1 VVPLDPVSGPP
12 SARDAGSVFSHGGLL
27 ARKLDGYEPRDGQ
40 VLVAEA
46 VERALRQDQ
55 TLLCEAGTGIGKTYA
70 YLVPAL
76 LSGRKV
82 IVSTATRT
90 LQEQIFH
97 RDLPLIQ
104 AVLGTD
110 VPVALMKGLPNYLCR
125 RRHAEQV
132 FASTPDWTEELR
144 ELGSWVER
152 TKSGD
157 LSELG
162 SWQEEAPLRR
172 RVASGADTRVGP
184 GCAYYDECFV
194 TLMRKEAQAA
204 QLVVVNHHLFFAD
217 LALRGPHPG
226 RVLPDYDA
234 VIFDEAHQIEDIAA
248 TFFGSRVRTSSAER
262 LLSEASG
269 KLSRTAAGATSAALS
284 LVDRARQGLRTFF
297 SELAITAPPGRS
309 ELDGSS
315 WSRALKERYFALDNL
330 LDDVGAVLTDYAAL
344 TDDASVRDGL
354 TQLQRRVLALREHLE
369 AAVTPAAG
377 HVAFIEVSGGEVSVG
392 TTPVDLAEILRPRL
406 FEAVPA
412 VALLSATLSAAGQGK
427 DASFTYVRE
436 RLGLGPSER
445 VLELSVPSPFDF
457 QEQCLLYLPKDLP
470 PPAAPD
476 FLEHASTR
484 ARSLIEMTA
493 GGAFVLT
500 TSLAS
505 MKALATRL
513 GPLLPELKLL
523 VQGDRPKEAL
533 LEEFRADRNA
543 VLVATASFWEGVD
556 VPGEALRL
564 VILEKIPFAVPTDPV
579 VRARGALLE
588 EQGKNAFLHLTVPE
602 AAISLKQGFGRLIRR
617 RQDHG
622 VVALLDDRI
631 RTKSYGRR
639 LLAALPPAQ
648 RTDDLERVREF
659 VRSWPKASSDSARR
673 DASA

>member
-1 VVPLDPVSGPP
+1 MVPADAASGPP
-12 SARDAGSVFSHGGLL
+12 SVRDAGSVFSHGGLL
-27 ARKLDGYEPRDGQ
+27 AQKLGGYEAREGQ

-46 VERALRQDQ
+46 VQRALRQDQ
-55 TLLCEAGTGIGKTYA
+55 LLLCEAGTGIGKTYA

-82 IVSTATRT
+82 AISTATRT

-132 FASTPDWTEELR
+132 FAGAPDWNEELS

-162 SWQEEAPLRR
+162 GWQEEAPLRR
-172 RVASGADTRVGP
+172 RVASGADTRIGP
-184 GCAYYDECFV
+184 GCAYHDECFV

-248 TFFGSRVRTSSAER
+248 SFFGSRVRTSSAER
-262 LLSEASG
+262 LLSEAHA
-269 KLSRTAAGATSAALS
+269 KLGRTMSQATSAALS
-284 LVDRARQGLRTFF
+284 LVDRARHGLRTFF

-315 WSRALKERYFALDNL
+315 WSRSLRGHYFALDNL

-344 TDDASVRDGL
+344 AADANLRDGL
-354 TQLQRRVLALREHLE
+354 TQLQRRVLGLREHLQ
-369 AAVTPAAG
+369 AAVEPAAG
-377 HVAFIEVSGGEVSVG
+377 HVAFVEVAGGEVSLG

-412 VALLSATLSAAGQGK
+412 VALLSATLSAAGSGEG
-427 DASFTYVRE
+427 ASFAYVRE
-436 RLGLGPSER
+436 RLGLGSSER

-476 FLEHASTR
+476 FLEQAS
-484 ARSLIEMTA
+484 ARVHSLIDMTA

-500 TSLAS
+500 TSIAS
-505 MKALATRL
+505 MKALAARL
-513 GPLLPELKLL
+513 GPLLPGLKLL
-523 VQGDRPKEAL
+523 VQGSRPKETL
-533 LEEFRADRNA
+533 LEEFREDQNA
-543 VLVATASFWEGVD
+543 VLFATASFWEGVD

-564 VILEKIPFAVPTDPV
+564 VILEKIPFAVPTDPI

-588 EQGKNAFLHLTVPE
+588 EQGKNAFMHLTVPE

-622 VVALLDDRI
+622 VVALLDERI
-631 RTKSYGRR
+631 HTKSYGRR
-639 LLAALPPAQ
+639 LLAALPPAR
-648 RTDDLERVREF
+648 RTHDLERVREF
-659 VRSWPKASSDSARR
+659 VRSWPKVSLGAARG

>member
-1 VVPLDPVSGPP
+1 VSLDVASVPASE
-12 SARDAGSVFSHGGLL
+12 RDAAGVFGETGLL
-27 ARKLDGYEPRDGQ
+27 SRKLPGHETRNGQ
-40 VLVAEA
+40 VAVAQA

-55 TLLCEAGTGIGKTYA
+55 LLLCEAGTGIGKTYA
-70 YLVPAL
+70 YLAPAL

-82 IVSTATRT
+82 VISTATRT

-104 AVLGTD
+104 SVLGTN

-125 RRHAEQV
+125 RRHAEQI
-132 FASTPDWTEELR
+132 FESSHDW
-144 ELGSWVER
+144 
-152 TKSGD
+152 SGD

-162 SWQEEAPLRR
+162 TWVERTQSGDLSELGGWQEEAPLRR
-172 RVASGADTRVGP
+172 RVASGADTRIGP

-194 TLMRKEAQAA
+194 TQMRKEAQSA

-217 LALRGPHPG
+217 LALRGAHPG

-234 VIFDEAHQIEDIAA
+234 VILDEAHQIEDVAA

-262 LLSEASG
+262 LLSEVSG
-269 KLSRTAAGATSAALS
+269 KLARTSLHATSAALS

-297 SELAITAPPGRS
+297 SQLAINAPSGRS
-309 ELDGSS
+309 ELDSSS
-315 WSRALKERYFALDNL
+315 WSRQLKAHYFEADNL
-330 LDDVGAVLTDYAAL
+330 LDDVGTALGDYAAR
-344 TDDASVRDGL
+344 TDDASLRDSL
-354 TQLQRRVLALREHLE
+354 TQLQRRLQGVREHLQ
-369 AAVTPAAG
+369 AAVEPKPG
-377 HVAFIEVSGGEVSVG
+377 HVAFVELAGGEVSLG
-392 TTPVDLAEILRPRL
+392 TTPVDLAEILRPKL
-406 FEAVPA
+406 FDAVPT
-412 VALLSATLSAAGQGK
+412 VALLSATLSSTGQGST
-427 DASFTYVRE
+427 ASFAYVRE
-436 RLGLGPSER
+436 RLGLEPSER

-457 QEQCLLYLPKDLP
+457 QEQCLLYLPQDLP
-470 PPAAPD
+470 PPTAAD
-476 FLEHASTR
+476 FLDLASER
-484 ARSLIEMTA
+484 VQRLIDMTG

-500 TSLAS
+500 TSIAS
-505 MKALATRL
+505 MKGLAVRL
-513 GPLLPELKLL
+513 APLLSGLKLL
-523 VQGDRPKEAL
+523 VQGERPKEAL
-533 LEEFRADRNA
+533 LAEFREDQNA

-564 VILEKIPFAVPTDPV
+564 VILEKIPFSVPTDPI

-639 LLAALPPAQ
+639 LLAALPPAR

-659 VRSWPKASSDSARR
+659 VASWPNRRVHPAAS
-673 DASA
+673 